1 MIPIEYI
8 EAVAALVVVVV
19 AWLAIK
25 DRQRPTIQGSIKA
38 HKKTKEEIGRRAK
51 AKQALAEVK
60 KRQAI
65 NVVKEEGK
73 QIKKMTLK
81 GLAAAVRQAF
91 GKNDE

>member
-1 MIPIEYI
+1 MIPSEYI

-25 DRQRPTIQGSIKA
+25 DRQRPTIQRSIEA

-51 AKQALAEVK
+51 AKKALAEVK